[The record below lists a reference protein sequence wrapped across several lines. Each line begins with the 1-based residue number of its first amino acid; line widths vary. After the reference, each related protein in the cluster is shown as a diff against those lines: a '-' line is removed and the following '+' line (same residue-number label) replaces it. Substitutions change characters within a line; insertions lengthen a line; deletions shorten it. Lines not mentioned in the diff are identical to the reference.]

1 MTINAL
7 SLIPY
12 TLNHLV
18 PVTGDLK
25 PVTSKG
31 KSAETGRKTKMK
43 SIKSLTTPSKR
54 EAKAAPEEGLEV
66 KSIKKAMQN
75 LNQNLSG
82 LEKRSALPFEE
93 FLKELAA
100 NPALVIRNVFQVFHD
115 MMKAYVGE
123 GLDEYSDDPESIH
136 YVHYDCSQLFVEG
149 TDHPFFA
156 DRLFANRLI
165 SLVEAWKRGAQ
176 QNKIYLFKGPP
187 GCGKS
192 TFLNNLLMKF
202 EEYTNTDP
210 GLRFESVW
218 RFDCKILGGFG
229 DFDSHPVLDRL
240 SHLLD
245 RSLPDQTELLNENRS
260 HNSLQGSEAY
270 IAANYLAGDYV
281 EVPCPSHDNP
291 ILMIPKQHRREFFDD
306 LFKNDEFKWKLSTEK
321 EYDWVFRDNP
331 CTICSSLYEALL
343 DRLQSPQKVF
353 DMLYA
358 RPYRFNRRLGEGIS
372 VFNPGDKPLRQG
384 IMSNAI
390 LQRRIDSLLKDSNQ
404 VKYIFSQYAKT
415 NNGIYALMD
424 VKSHNTERLIELH
437 NIISEGVHKV
447 EDIEENVSSLL
458 LAVMNPEDE
467 KNIQEFQS
475 FLDRVEY
482 INIPYVMDLSTEVE
496 IYRNI
501 FGNHIDDHFLP
512 RVLHNF
518 ARVIIS
524 SRLNPK
530 SETMLE
536 WIGDP
541 NKYRLYCDENMQ
553 LLKMEIYTGYIP
565 AWLKE
570 EDRKRLTAK
579 RRRNIIAESEIEG
592 EHGISGRDSINIF
605 NQFYSAY
612 AKEDKLINMSDLC
625 KFFTKI
631 HKDVKDLIPAGFLD
645 SLLRMYDYTIL
656 QEVKESLYYY
666 NEEQI
671 SHHIQNYLFAINF
684 EIGSVETCTYTGEK
698 LEINEE
704 YLAGIERRLLGI
716 SADSSQRIAFRK
728 ASQKEYTTR
737 TLTQEII
744 VEGLPLT
751 ESKIFGSMHDRYV
764 YNLKEKVLD
773 PFLENENF
781 RRAIKDYNEED
792 FKTYDKRIRGDVS
805 YLITNLS
812 EKYRYLEQGAK
823 EVCMY
828 VIDND
833 LAKKFSI
840 H

>member
-1 MTINAL
+1 MI
-7 SLIPY
+7 
-12 TLNHLV
+12 
-18 PVTGDLK
+18 
-25 PVTSKG
+25 
-31 KSAETGRKTKMK
+31 M
-43 SIKSLTTPSKR
+43 PSKKGADPS
-54 EAKAAPEEGLEV
+54 EAPDYGTK
-66 KSIKKAMQN
+66 KIKKAMLN
-75 LNQNLSG
+75 LNQNMSD
-82 LEKRSALPFEE
+82 LEQRSAIPFEN
-93 FLKELAA
+93 FLDELTS
-100 NPALVIRNVFQVFHD
+100 NPSVVIRNIFQVFHD
-115 MMKAYVGE
+115 MMWAYVGE

-136 YVHYDCSQLFVEG
+136 YVYYDCSKLFVEG
-149 TDHPFFA
+149 SDNPFFA

-202 EEYTNTDP
+202 EEYANTDA
-210 GLRFESVW
+210 GLRYEAVW
-218 RFDCKILGGFG
+218 RFDRKILGSLS
-229 DFDSHPVLDRL
+229 DFEYHPVLDQLSRL
-240 SHLLD
+240 LNS
-245 RSLPDQTELLNENRS
+245 SLPDGEQLDHAKS
-260 HNSLQGSEAY
+260 AHNSLQGSEAY
-270 IAANYLAGDYV
+270 VAANYLAGDFV

-321 EYDWVFRDNP
+321 EYDWVFRDSP

-343 DRLQSPQKVF
+343 NRLQSPEKVF

-372 VFNPGDKPLRQG
+372 VFNPGDKPLRQS
-384 IMSNAI
+384 IMTNPI
-390 LQRRIDSLLKDSNQ
+390 LQRRIDSLLRDSNQ

-447 EDIEENVSSLL
+447 EDIEENVNSLL

-467 KNIQEFQS
+467 KNIQGFQS

-482 INIPYVMDLSTEVE
+482 INIPYVMDLATEVE

-501 FGNHIDDHFLP
+501 FGKHIDNSFLP

-530 SETMLE
+530 SEALLE
-536 WIGDP
+536 WIGDA
-541 NKYRLYCDENMQ
+541 NKYRLYCDENLQ

-565 AWLKE
+565 GWLKE

-579 RRRNIIAESEIEG
+579 RRRMIIAESDSEG
-592 EHGISGRDSINIF
+592 EHGISGRDSIKIF

-631 HKDVKDLIPAGFLD
+631 HKDVKDLIPSGFLD

-671 SHHIQNYLFAINF
+671 ARDIQNYLFAINF
-684 EIGSVETCTYTGEK
+684 EIGSVETCNYTGEK
-698 LEINEE
+698 LDINEE
-704 YLAGIERRLLGI
+704 FLAEMERRLLG
-716 SADSSQRIAFRK
+716 SKVDSSQRIEFRK
-728 ASQKEYTTR
+728 ASQKEYTSR
-737 TLTQEII
+737 TLTQEIM
-744 VEGLPLT
+744 VEGLPIT
-751 ESKIFGSMHDRYV
+751 ETRIFEAMHDRYV

-781 RRAIKDYNEED
+781 RRAIKDYNEEA
-792 FKTYDKRIRGDVS
+792 FKTYDKRIRDDVS
-805 YLITNLS
+805 YLINNLCD
-812 EKYRYLEQGAK
+812 KYHYLEQGAK

-833 LAKKFSI
+833 LAKKFGNP
-840 H
+840 